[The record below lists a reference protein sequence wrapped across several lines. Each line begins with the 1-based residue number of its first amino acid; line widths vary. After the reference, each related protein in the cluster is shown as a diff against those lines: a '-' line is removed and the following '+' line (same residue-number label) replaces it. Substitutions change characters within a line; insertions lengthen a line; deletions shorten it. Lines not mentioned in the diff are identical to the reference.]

1 MRYNSRMKYD
11 SIFVVPIPALLL
23 VLALLAV
30 FCFVLD
36 QFIWLMNERW
46 LRLHPQNP
54 RHPYSPLFT
63 AIGVTGVTL
72 GFAFIVPWQYAA
84 VSYALYIIYGGIMW
98 WLHSRRWMFR
108 SSPAENQND

>member
-1 MRYNSRMKYD
+1 MRYNFRMIIYTERLT
-11 SIFVVPIPALLL
+11 FVIPALFF
-23 VLALLAV
+23 
-30 FCFVLD
+30 FCFALD
-36 QFIWLMNERW
+36 QFIWLLNERW

-63 AIGVTGVTL
+63 AIGVTGVTI

-98 WLHSRRWMFR
+98 LLHSRRWMFR
-108 SSPAENQND
+108 S